1 MMTKMTTQPEYLVV
15 AHEKRMMTTE
25 PKAAHVKFVLEKEVQ
40 VETSVRKVLHLVMP
54 SHYQGSS

>member
-1 MMTKMTTQPEYLVV
+1 MMTKMTKPEYLVV
-15 AHEKRMMTTE
+15 AHEKRMVTTE
-25 PKAAHVKFVLEKEVQ
+25 PKAAPVKFVREKEVQ